1 MIAIKAIKV
10 ATCHYDNGRAWIDLY
25 PDYLTSNSKGSN

>member
-10 ATCHYDNGRAWIDLY
+10 ATCHYDNSMAWIDFC
-25 PDYLTSNSKGSN
+25 PDYFTSNNNGSN